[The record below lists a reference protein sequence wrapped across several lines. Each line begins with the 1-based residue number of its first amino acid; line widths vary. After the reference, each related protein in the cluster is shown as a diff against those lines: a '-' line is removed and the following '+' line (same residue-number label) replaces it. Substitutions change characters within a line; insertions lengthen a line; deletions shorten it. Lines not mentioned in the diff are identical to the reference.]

1 MYFISEANTKKLF
14 KDLLAVDYV
23 LISVLL
29 PFQIIGRLLGAVVN
43 HKISYLSNLSAIAVA
58 MIFLIWKMSKRC
70 AEMSEEEKE
79 VILRRNTGTFVSM
92 NILRDPNYVPP
103 KNDNS
108 LNSHSNSSFSVDSDK
123 GPATPFEIEEEGSLA
138 SSSPKVGFRMDES
151 HSNKNFSANSRRRN
165 HMDNL
170 HSHSS
175 SFSNV
180 SQPKRS
186 MFRSLLHSEQT
197 HFFPLN
203 LILLVLPLLTP
214 VPLFYYLMVTS
225 EAEDCGP
232 KTYMLFTLTL
242 FILLLISITAFIRA
256 KVRGRRKREVGFYY
270 TESDDILES
279 RIILKL
285 AGVMVLGGM
294 ASSILGVSCF
304 WVYLKMLD
312 RSGQTITEAQVTS
325 LCLIA
330 LGSVFT
336 SVQYWMNADIKMGYS
351 LTLAFVVCLAMLIAS
366 FTKKYCK
373 D

>member
-23 LISVLL
+23 LITVLL

-108 LNSHSNSSFSVDSDK
+108 LNSHSNSSFSVDSDRR
-123 GPATPFEIEEEGSLA
+123 PATPFEIEEEGSLA

-151 HSNKNFSANSRRRN
+151 HSNNNFSANSRRRN

-197 HFFPLN
+197 HFLPLN
-203 LILLVLPLLTP
+203 LILLALPLLTP
-214 VPLFYYLMVTS
+214 LPLFYYLMITS

-232 KTYMLFTLTL
+232 KKTYILFTTTL
-242 FILLLISITAFIRA
+242 FTLLLISMTAFIRA
-256 KVRGRRKREVGFYY
+256 KVRGRRKREVRFYY

-285 AGVMVLGGM
+285 AGIMVLGGM
-294 ASSILGVSCF
+294 LSSILGVSCF
-304 WVYLKMLD
+304 WIYLKMLD
-312 RSGQTITEAQVTS
+312 WAGQTIPEAQVTS
-325 LCLIA
+325 L
-330 LGSVFT
+330 
-336 SVQYWMNADIKMGYS
+336 
-351 LTLAFVVCLAMLIAS
+351 
-366 FTKKYCK
+366 
-373 D
+373 